1 MPFDHTAPRK
11 TSDSPIARR
20 RIAAGIT
27 QNQLA
32 KTLCVT
38 QTTVSHWESGVI
50 PRKKMLM
57 KLAEL
62 LKCEP
67 RDLI

>member
-1 MPFDHTAPRK
+1 MNPHAVPRRANN
-11 TSDSPIARR
+11 SPIAQR
-20 RIAAGIT
+20 RIAAGLT
-27 QNQLA
+27 QTQLA
-32 KTLCVT
+32 SILHVT
-38 QTTVSHWESGVI
+38 QVAVSRWESGVI

-57 KLAEL
+57 KLAEI

>member
-1 MPFDHTAPRK
+1 MPIDHTAPR
-11 TSDSPIARR
+11 TTTDSPIARR
-20 RIAAGIT
+20 RIAAGFT
-27 QNQLA
+27 QTQLA
-32 KTLCVT
+32 SILHVT
-38 QTTVSHWESGVI
+38 QVAVSRWESGVI